1 VIQWQKD
8 AACSY
13 ERSLLSAMLA
23 GQIAFFVLAAAAIGS
38 GIGVIAFRNAVYS
51 ALSLIVN
58 LFCLALFFLMLNA
71 IFIATIQVL
80 VYAGA
85 IMVLFLFVVT
95 MLSPGDDEGLPTRDR
110 IAWQRAAAV
119 GLGVILAGAISYTL
133 LSQVSLSPDA
143 MATGAADLGTQ
154 IATQGN
160 TEAFGLALFHGY
172 LFPFEVTS
180 VILVAAIVGAVVLG
194 RRTSSKEAE

>member
-1 VIQWQKD
+1 
-8 AACSY
+8 
-13 ERSLLSAMLA
+13 MLA
-23 GQIAFFVLAAAAIGS
+23 GQIAFYVLAAAAIGS
-38 GIGVIAFRNAVYS
+38 AIGVITFRNAVYS

-71 IFIATIQVL
+71 IFLATVQVL

-95 MLSPGDDEGLPTRDR
+95 MLSPEQNDSLPNRDR
-110 IAWQRAAAV
+110 LGLWQQGAAV
-119 GLGVILAGAISYTL
+119 GLGVILAGAIGYLVLAQATI
-133 LSQVSLSPDA
+133 QPDA
-143 MATGAADLGTQ
+143 IATGQQDLARQ
-154 IATQGN
+154 INQNGN
-160 TEAFGLALFHGY
+160 TETFGQALFHGF

-194 RRTSSKEAE
+194 RRTSSREGE

>member
-1 VIQWQKD
+1 
-8 AACSY
+8 
-13 ERSLLSAMLA
+13 MLA
-23 GQIAFFVLAAAAIGS
+23 DQLAFYVLAVAAIAS

-71 IFIATIQVL
+71 IFIAAVQVL

-95 MLSPGDDEGLPTRDR
+95 MLSPDTMLGTRDR
-110 IAWQRAAAV
+110 MVWQSGAAV
-119 GLGVILAGAISYTL
+119 GLAVILVGAIGYIV
-133 LSQVSLSPDA
+133 LSQVTLSPDA
-143 MATGAADLGTQ
+143 ISTGANDLAHQ
-154 IATQGN
+154 ITASGGN
-160 TEAFGLALFHGY
+160 TEAFGQALFHGF

-180 VILVAAIVGAVVLG
+180 MLLVAAILGAVVLG
-194 RRTSSKEAE
+194 RRTTSREEE

>member
-1 VIQWQKD
+1 
-8 AACSY
+8 
-13 ERSLLSAMLA
+13 MNA
-23 GQIAFFVLAAAAIGS
+23 GQLAFYVLAAAAIAS

-71 IFIATIQVL
+71 IFIAAIQVL

-95 MLSPGDDEGLPTRDR
+95 MLTPEGGDAETRDQPG
-110 IAWQRAAAV
+110 IMQRTAAI
-119 GLGVILAGAISYTL
+119 GLGIILLGAISYIL
-133 LSQVSLSPDA
+133 ISQVVLSPDA
-143 MATGAADLGTQ
+143 VATGAQDLFAVAQ
-154 IATQGN
+154 QQGS

-180 VILVAAIVGAVVLG
+180 VILVAAILGAVVLG
-194 RRTSSKEAE
+194 RRSTGREE

>member
-1 VIQWQKD
+1 
-8 AACSY
+8 
-13 ERSLLSAMLA
+13 MLA

-38 GIGVIAFRNAVYS
+38 GIGVVTFRNAVYS

-71 IFIATIQVL
+71 IFIAAIQVL

-95 MLSPGDDEGLPTRDR
+95 MLAPEDNDALATRDR
-110 IAWQRAAAV
+110 MRWQIGAAV
-119 GLGVILAGAISYTL
+119 GLGIILAGSIGYIVLGQAGI
-133 LSQVSLSPDA
+133 SPDA
-143 MATGAADLGTQ
+143 LATGANDLAQQ
-154 IATQGN
+154 INSQGN
-160 TEAFGLALFHGY
+160 TEAFGLALFHGF

-194 RRTSSKEAE
+194 RRTSSREGE

>member
-1 VIQWQKD
+1 
-8 AACSY
+8 
-13 ERSLLSAMLA
+13 MLA
-23 GQIAFFVLAAAAIGS
+23 GQIAFYVLAAAAIGS

-71 IFIATIQVL
+71 IFLATVQVL

-95 MLSPGDDEGLPTRDR
+95 MLSPENDESLPTPDR
-110 IAWQRAAAV
+110 LGLWQRGAAV
-119 GLGVILAGAISYTL
+119 GLGIILAGAIGYIVVGQAAL
-133 LSQVSLSPDA
+133 HPDA
-143 MATGAADLGTQ
+143 VATGAQDLASQ
-154 IATQGN
+154 ISRNGN
-160 TEAFGLALFHGY
+160 TEAFGQALFHGF

-194 RRTSSKEAE
+194 RRTSSREGE